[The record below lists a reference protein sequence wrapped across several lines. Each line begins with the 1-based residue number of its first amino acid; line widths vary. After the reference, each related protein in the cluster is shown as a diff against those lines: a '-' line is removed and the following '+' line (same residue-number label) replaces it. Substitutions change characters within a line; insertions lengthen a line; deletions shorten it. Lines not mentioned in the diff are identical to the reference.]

1 MQNECIN
8 NLNVAMLRNDEKA
21 VASVRQDYA
30 DLQEYYGQ
38 D

>member
-8 NLNVAMLRNDEKA
+8 NLNVAMLRNDEKT

>member
-1 MQNECIN
+1 MQNECIY

-30 DLQEYYGQ
+30 DLHEYYGQ
-38 D
+38 E